1 MNITPTLIS
10 KVAAYTEA
18 EWIQKSNDILISQI
32 ITDSRTVFAPETSL
46 FIAIKGERHD
56 GHQFIEEL
64 YRRGIRNFLI
74 SDAKID
80 LKKYPDANF
89 LKAID
94 SLSALQKWA
103 TTHRA
108 KFNYPVIAI
117 TGSNGKTIVKEWLFQ
132 LLRNEYSIVRSP
144 KSYNSQLGVPL
155 SVLQMNETHTLGIFE
170 AGISFPKEMENLAT
184 ILKPDLG
191 IFTTLTN
198 AHSENF
204 DSEEIKAKEK
214 SKLFSTC
221 DTIIFN
227 ADNDQIEKVIVGL
240 SAKNTISVGH
250 QRLASLLV
258 EEVIPSANGTTVNLK
273 FKSNTFKI
281 QIPFFDR
288 ASVEDALLC
297 VGVMLNMNYEISIIQ
312 ERISSL
318 GAVEMRLEMING
330 INNCTII
337 SDVYNSDI
345 SSLGISLDLLNQQK
359 QVTRKTIILSDIL
372 QEKMSPQEL
381 YGKVSEMLKEKN
393 ISRFIGIGPVISA
406 YENLFPE
413 NSEFY
418 SSTSDFL
425 HQLQINNFQNEAV
438 LIKGAR
444 KFELEKITE
453 RLQQKVHE
461 TVLEINLN
469 AVAHNLNHYRSQLFP
484 NTKIMA
490 MVKAFSYGSGSF
502 EIANILEYNRADYLA
517 VAYADEG
524 ADLRNNGITLPIMV
538 MNPEKNGFALL
549 IEKELEPEIYSLKIL
564 NDFISY
570 LKSRGIKNYPVH
582 IKVDTGMHR
591 LGFMPNE
598 WNTLSEI
605 IKNSSEIKIVS
616 VFSHL
621 AASEDQNFDKFTDEQ
636 AALLQNACEI
646 IKAATGYDFLI
657 HILNSSGITRFPKY
671 HFNMVRLGIGL
682 YGVGTDEKE
691 NKKLQFTMRMRTVVS
706 QIKTIPKGETIGY
719 GRKGIAN
726 TEMQIAILPIGYAD
740 GFSRKL
746 GNGNGEVKIN
756 GRNYPVIGNVCMDM
770 IMVDVTSG
778 NVEEGN
784 QAIIFDDQES
794 LLSLANSM
802 ETIPYEVLTSVSS
815 RVKRVYFKE

>member
-1 MNITPTLIS
+1 MNITSTSIS
-10 KVAAYTEA
+10 KISEYTGA
-18 EWIQKSNDILISQI
+18 DWVQKSNDIDISQI
-32 ITDSRTVFAPETSL
+32 ITDSRTVFAPNASL

-56 GHQFIEEL
+56 GHRFIEDL
-64 YRRGIRNFLI
+64 YRRGIRNFLY
-74 SDAKID
+74 SDPKTE
-80 LKKYPDANF
+80 LKKYPEANF
-89 LKAID
+89 LKVED

-103 TTHRA
+103 ATHRS
-108 KFNYPVIAI
+108 KFKFPIIAI

-155 SVLQMNETHTLGIFE
+155 SVLQMNETHSLGIFE
-170 AGISFPKEMENLAT
+170 AGISYSNEMQKLES

-204 DSEEIKAKEK
+204 DSEEMKAIEK
-214 SKLFSTC
+214 SKLFANC
-221 DTIIFN
+221 KTIVFN
-227 ADNDQIEKVIVGL
+227 ADNDLIENAIMHT
-240 SAKNTISVGH
+240 SAKNKISVGH

-258 EEVIPSANGTTVNLK
+258 EEVIPFSGGTDVSLQWKSVK
-273 FKSNTFKI
+273 FNV
-281 QIPFFDR
+281 QLPFLDR

-297 VGVMLNMNYEISIIQ
+297 IAMMFELNYFFPTIQ
-312 ERISSL
+312 ERISIL

-359 QVTRKTIILSDIL
+359 QVAGKTVILSDIL
-372 QEKMSPQEL
+372 QEKMSPQDL
-381 YGKVSEMLKEKN
+381 YKKVSEMIREKN
-393 ISRFIGIGPVISA
+393 ISRFIGIGPVISSHT
-406 YENLFPE
+406 NLFPE
-413 NSEFY
+413 NSEFH

-425 HQLQINNFQNEAV
+425 HKIQVNDFRDEAI

-469 AVAHNLNHYRSQLFP
+469 AVAHNLNHYRSQLYP

-538 MNPEKNGFALL
+538 MNPEKNGFAML
-549 IEKELEPEIYSLKIL
+549 IEKELEPEIYSMKIL
-564 NDFISY
+564 NAFISY
-570 LKSRGIKNYPVH
+570 LQLRGIKNYPVH
-582 IKVDTGMHR
+582 LKIDTGMHR
-591 LGFMPNE
+591 LGFMPDE
-598 WNTLSEI
+598 WNDLAEK
-605 IKNSSEIKIVS
+605 IKNSSEMKIVS

-621 AASEDQNFDKFTDEQ
+621 AASEDQNFDKFTNEQ
-636 AALLQNACEI
+636 AALLQKASEI
-646 IKAATGYDFLI
+646 IKAALGYDFLI

-682 YGVGTDEKE
+682 YGVGVDEKE

-706 QIKTIPKGETIGY
+706 QIKTVPKGETIGY
-719 GRKGIAN
+719 GRKGVAN
-726 TEMQIAILPIGYAD
+726 KEMQIAILPIGYAD

-746 GNGNGEVKIN
+746 GNENGEVKIN
-756 GRNYPVIGNVCMDM
+756 GEKYPVIGNVCMDM
-770 IMVDVTSG
+770 IMVDITGG
-778 NVEEGN
+778 NVKEGDL
-784 QAIIFDDQES
+784 AIIFDDQES
-794 LLSLANSM
+794 LISLANSM

-815 RVKRVYFKE
+815 RVKRVYFRE